1 MNTATLPYTISVT
14 DLRRKSAFALKEV
27 RNNNIVLVI
36 QNSVPK
42 AALVSLDY
50 LKNLQSVYENFV
62 DIVSFNNHKNDPTI
76 SWEKAKKELLCE

>member
-14 DLRRKSAFALKEV
+14 DLRRRSAYALEEA

-50 LKNLQSVYENFV
+50 LKNLQGVYENFI
-62 DIVSFNNHKNDPTI
+62 DTMSFNRHKNDPTI
-76 SWEKAKKELLCE
+76 SWEKAKKDLLSE